1 MVHTG
6 GVRRA
11 DYRPGSDADFDRLY
25 RDAYPKL
32 MQTVT
37 AIVGDVAAAEDCV
50 QEAFERAY
58 VAWPRYRPEAPAPIW
73 LHRIAINVAISHRR
87 RQAIREVG
95 ESIRRLGRPEQAP
108 DIAGHADQIDLVRAL
123 RSIPP
128 RQTAVIVLRH
138 LHGYTNREI
147 AGALGVPERTV
158 ASRLAAAKRRLAEA
172 LGTPDG
178 PNSDVAAA
186 NQASRRLITPNRL
199 HRSVG
204 TATDG

>member
-6 GVRRA
+6 VVPGA
-11 DYRPGSDADFDRLY
+11 EYRPGSDSDFDRLY
-25 RDAYPKL
+25 RETYPKL
-32 MQTVT
+32 LQTVT
-37 AIVGDVAAAEDCV
+37 AIVGDVTAAEDCV

-87 RQAIREVG
+87 RQSIRGVG
-95 ESIRRLGRPEQAP
+95 ESIRRLGRPEPAP
-108 DIAGHADQIDLVRAL
+108 DVAARADQIDLIRAL

-128 RQTAVIVLRH
+128 RQAAVIVLRH
-138 LHGYTNREI
+138 LHGYTNRDI

-172 LGTPDG
+172 LGSYDRPGPEMVAPTPPSASLILHTTHQRSIERAADG
-178 PNSDVAAA
+178 
-186 NQASRRLITPNRL
+186 
-199 HRSVG
+199 
-204 TATDG
+204 